1 MKINT
6 LFTTITAVLIAAFA
20 VPITAQQNTESNVS
34 PTILIDATHNNGSF
48 EKGMGGWSKKFKN
61 LSTLLLRLYY
71 TRWTL

>member
-48 EKGMGGWSKKFKN
+48 EKGMGGWSNYAHGCKAARV
-61 LSTLLLRLYY
+61 LG
-71 TRWTL
+71 